1 MGIFKII
8 RNTNDGLEYMNNAL
22 NYALCGHTDFDKRYS
37 LNTDIDNAYSTVAEA
52 DNAYEAEKKPKENI
66 KCLKY
71 IALKNAE
78 NGAMFYDTNR
88 NKVVVKVNGKWHD
101 VQTSEVPDGTYNF

>member
-1 MGIFKII
+1 M
-8 RNTNDGLEYMNNAL
+8 
-22 NYALCGHTDFDKRYS
+22 
-37 LNTDIDNAYSTVAEA
+37 
-52 DNAYEAEKKPKENI
+52 
-66 KCLKY
+66 KY